1 MLGMQV
7 LYWKSIIFTIRN
19 SVDVDS
25 SGSYVCADQE
35 PHFFSLGKQD
45 DLQTPRLLWLRKKG
59 VIKLL
64 SFLP

>member
-7 LYWKSIIFTIRN
+7 LYWKSNIFTIRN

-35 PHFFSLGKQD
+35 PHFLSLRTQE
-45 DLQTPRLLWLRKKG
+45 DLQNTDRLVWFREKG
-59 VIKLL
+59 VIKL